1 MLKIRQDIGGKFDD
15 LLMTYAK
22 ITSVLFKTLVTS
34 IIYSPITTPYLEK
47 KLSEISKNY
56 AKLIL
61 IKICRHAHH
70 PYFCIVRN
78 TETGL
83 SQESLPFHL
92 TLRGKYVSSAA
103 TLYYTKCICACS
115 LPGESTLSSYTCK
128 KIRYWLLIYV
138 NSKWVKLRY
147 TFVP

>member
-22 ITSVLFKTLVTS
+22 ITSVLFKTLFTS

-103 TLYYTKCICACS
+103 TLYLYKVYVCLLFARKVYPLILHS
-115 LPGESTLSSYTCK
+115 EVRTLMAQ
-128 KIRYWLLIYV
+128 LL
-138 NSKWVKLRY
+138 
-147 TFVP
+147 